1 MCKIENRGKFAVMI
15 IKIWNPGNKENNWDV
30 LVTAYTSTY
39 CQPSLPYLT
48 LPCFDPIYSLHFM
61 LNSLI
66 LHRYYTFI
74 NKISMASISISLSMH
89 FGDADLCVSTYK
101 SSNVSSSSGI
111 VSGILKN
118 GQGWGPVGDIESAM
132 VLPTMQIATW
142 RSMHYGNDSVQIE
155 YDDPHFCS
163 DCTYVVG
170 VFGYMNSSYTIL
182 AVTSINQVIR
192 LTVSEDALDC
202 NTIIYY
208 IALFCIM
215 SYHHKMFHDV
225 VHKFSVCHRFV
236 GLIISLFLVCFEPS
250 WICCTSHYVTSEC
263 ILSSP

>member
-1 MCKIENRGKFAVMI
+1 
-15 IKIWNPGNKENNWDV
+15 
-30 LVTAYTSTY
+30 
-39 CQPSLPYLT
+39 
-48 LPCFDPIYSLHFM
+48 
-61 LNSLI
+61 
-66 LHRYYTFI
+66 
-74 NKISMASISISLSMH
+74 MASISISLSMH

-101 SSNVSSSSGI
+101 SSNVSSNSCM

-118 GQGWGPVGDIESAM
+118 GQGWGPVGHVESAM

-155 YDDPHFCS
+155 YDDPNFCS

-192 LTVSEDALDC
+192 LTVSEDILDC
-202 NTIIYY
+202 NIILYY

-215 SYHHKMFHDV
+215 SYHHEMFYDM
-225 VHKFSVCHRFV
+225 VHNFSVYHEPFCWTNNIH
-236 GLIISLFLVCFEPS
+236 ISCLF
-250 WICCTSHYVTSEC
+250 
-263 ILSSP
+263 

>member
-1 MCKIENRGKFAVMI
+1 
-15 IKIWNPGNKENNWDV
+15 
-30 LVTAYTSTY
+30 
-39 CQPSLPYLT
+39 
-48 LPCFDPIYSLHFM
+48 
-61 LNSLI
+61 
-66 LHRYYTFI
+66 
-74 NKISMASISISLSMH
+74 MH

-118 GQGWGPVGDIESAM
+118 GQGWGPAGDVESAM

-155 YDDPHFCS
+155 YDDPNFCS

-192 LTVSEDALDC
+192 LTVSKDILEC
-202 NTIIYY
+202 
-208 IALFCIM
+208 
-215 SYHHKMFHDV
+215 
-225 VHKFSVCHRFV
+225 
-236 GLIISLFLVCFEPS
+236 CF
-250 WICCTSHYVTSEC
+250 TY
-263 ILSSP
+263 